1 MPKKDKIVNKL
12 KTIPEVNAK
21 EKDVSKILQTLK
33 EENQSEDKKIRI
45 SFQFFDRENKL
56 FNLGEI
62 ENGWFIDL
70 IDTFKLLND
79 ITKKQLFGEYKNK
92 FKPHPYDEE
101 EKLNC
106 KDKMLIHPQYEAW
119 QLRLDKSHG
128 RIHGFFVENTY
139 YIRFLDRWHN
149 MYDDKKYGGIKY
161 KEFPLTEYD
170 KLEQRCKQQVI
181 VIEQYRDKKDELEK
195 TLQDSFEAVCNNCV
209 NCNKVNDI
217 YGNFKL

>member
-1 MPKKDKIVNKL
+1 MPKNNKIISKL
-12 KTIPEVNAK
+12 KIIPEVNVK
-21 EKDVSKILQTLK
+21 EKDVSKILQTLRA
-33 EENQSEDKKIRI
+33 ENKSEDKKIKI

-70 IDTFKLLND
+70 IDTLKLLTS
-79 ITKKQLFGEYKNK
+79 ITKKQLFGEYKDK

-106 KDKMLIHPQYEAW
+106 KDEMLINPQYESW

-128 RIHGFFVENTY
+128 RFHGFFVENTY

-149 MYDDKKYGGIKY
+149 MYNDKKYGGIKY
-161 KEFPLTEYD
+161 KEFPITEYD
-170 KLEQRCKQQVI
+170 KLEKKCKEQI
-181 VIEQYRDKKDELEK
+181 IIIENYKEKNDKLKQSLHN
-195 TLQDSFEAVCNNCV
+195 SFEAVCDNCF
-209 NCNKVNDI
+209 NCAKADNI
-217 YGNFKL
+217 YKKFDL